1 MGARRRQRRVEHDRV
16 RIAATRG
23 NQNRFDHVCSCNMS
37 SARTLIFVNSGQ
49 VPERWRHM
57 AADTDCLAVTRHS
70 ISAALEARIREV
82 TMQPPCL
89 NVHGLL
95 VGAGIKSNVRL
106 RKPVVDVAQF
116 LSVAACAG
124 VVLVWNG
131 LATSIPE
138 PALRSLQDD
147 DLFGVTARLKVPQGD
162 LVLLDKL
169 DELQD
174 RAGRAQVVHSVGRIG
189 RW

>member
-1 MGARRRQRRVEHDRV
+1 
-16 RIAATRG
+16 
-23 NQNRFDHVCSCNMS
+23 
-37 SARTLIFVNSGQ
+37 
-49 VPERWRHM
+49 M
-57 AADTDCLAVTRHS
+57 AADTDCLAVTRHG
-70 ISAALEARIREV
+70 ISAALETRIREV

-106 RKPVVDVAQF
+106 CKPVVDVAQF

-174 RAGRAQVVHSVGRIG
+174 RAGRAQVVLSVGRIG

>member
-1 MGARRRQRRVEHDRV
+1 
-16 RIAATRG
+16 
-23 NQNRFDHVCSCNMS
+23 
-37 SARTLIFVNSGQ
+37 
-49 VPERWRHM
+49 M
-57 AADTDCLAVTRHS
+57 AADIDCLAVTRHG

-106 RKPVVDVAQF
+106 RKPVNVAQF

-169 DELQD
+169 DELCSWAHRGALVRLD
-174 RAGRAQVVHSVGRIG
+174 VA
-189 RW
+189 

>member
-1 MGARRRQRRVEHDRV
+1 
-16 RIAATRG
+16 
-23 NQNRFDHVCSCNMS
+23 
-37 SARTLIFVNSGQ
+37 
-49 VPERWRHM
+49 M
-57 AADTDCLAVTRHS
+57 AADIDCLAVTRHG

-116 LSVAACAG
+116 LSVAAWVCGGLLGEG
-124 VVLVWNG
+124 VG
-131 LATSIPE
+131 PSPPE
-138 PALRSLQDD
+138 PALRLLSGDG
-147 DLFGVTARLKVPQGD
+147 LFFVNALLKVPQGD

-169 DELQD
+169 DELCSWAHRGALVRLD
-174 RAGRAQVVHSVGRIG
+174 VA
-189 RW
+189 